1 MNDAPSN
8 LAKTLAMIF
17 YFCIGVF
24 SVFFFVK
31 VLQTEKQSRPLPCTV
46 SEISPDVTPEER
58 EKCRL
63 LRTHKI

>member
-1 MNDAPSN
+1 MNDAHSN
-8 LAKTLAMIF
+8 LAKNLATIF

-31 VLQTEKQSRPLPCTV
+31 VLQAEKQSRPLPCAV